1 MKIEPVTDET
11 VATLWYN
18 VWHKNQTSNVRSIRE
33 TSCGNSG
40 NVWDNCGGFEFS
52 NDGRCGVVV
61 FYNAQKIN
69 DFPEFGTVTNV
80 RLDSDPS
87 AKNIKVLIP
96 DPIQSK
102 RIQLQC

>member
-40 NVWDNCGGFEFS
+40 YVWANCGGFEFS